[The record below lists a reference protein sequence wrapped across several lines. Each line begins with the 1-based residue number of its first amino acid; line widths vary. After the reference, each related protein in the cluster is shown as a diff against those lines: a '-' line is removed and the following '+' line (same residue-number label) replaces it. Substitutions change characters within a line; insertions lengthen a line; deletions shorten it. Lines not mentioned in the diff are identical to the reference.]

1 MNINQIAELAA
12 QTVREVLIAHPVED
26 PTGAVLGDDHL
37 AHALAHTMLARD
49 HEHGWSRNPMLRAG
63 ALAALDEGEAS
74 DLFLNSTD
82 EDHLAHGLARFAMA
96 LAKRQLFGDTEEFRE
111 EQ

>member
-1 MNINQIAELAA
+1 MNIEEIAALAA

-26 PTGAVLGDDHL
+26 PTGAVLGEDHL

-49 HEHGWSRNPMLRAG
+49 EAGGDGQARLG
-63 ALAALDEGEAS
+63 ALAEMGEMLAAHLYMIA
-74 DLFLNSTD
+74 DR

-96 LAKRQLFGDTEEFRE
+96 LAKRQLSGDTEEFRE
-111 EQ
+111 EKP

>member
-12 QTVREVLIAHPVED
+12 QTVREVLSAHPEPD
-26 PTGAVLGDDHL
+26 PTEAVLGDDHI

-49 HEHGWSRNPMLRAG
+49 WQGVVGNHPMARAG
-63 ALAALDEGEAS
+63 ALAAMGEGEAA
-74 DLFLNSTD
+74 DLYLNPTD

-96 LAKRQLFGDTEEFRE
+96 LAQRELFGDTE
-111 EQ
+111 